1 MVKNRKKRAITKI
14 LKFDENNQYIHGMTK
29 PLPTGWIKD
38 DDDISWKKFNYL
50 LQKVS
55 LDGEIRHLYVVDIEF
70 EFSNAI
76 PEQSEQ

>member
-1 MVKNRKKRAITKI
+1 
-14 LKFDENNQYIHGMTK
+14 MTK
-29 PLPTGWIKD
+29 PLPTVWIKD

-55 LDGEIRHLYVVDIEF
+55 LDDEIRHLYVVDIEF

>member
-1 MVKNRKKRAITKI
+1 
-14 LKFDENNQYIHGMTK
+14 MTK

-38 DDDISWKKFNYL
+38 DDDLSWKKFNYL

-76 PEQSEQ
+76 PEQSNNEIYLPIVEKQNTMC